1 MTIKRALFNYIS
13 VSRYSSTSSL
23 LKTGDK
29 LKQTRIFTCEDLVD
43 FSKVSFD
50 ANPLHL
56 DPEYARNAGYND
68 VLVPGMLVASLF
80 PRIIAT
86 HFPGAVYASQTLRFR
101 SPVYVKEEII
111 GEVEATSIRGLKN
124 KYIAKFVTKCFNN
137 TGVLVLDGEAMAVL
151 PTLSPTQ
158 P

>member
-13 VSRYSSTSSL
+13 VSRYSSTSL
-23 LKTGDK
+23 LKTSDK
-29 LKQTRIFTCEDLVD
+29 LKQTRIFSSQDLVNY
-43 FSKVSFD
+43 SKVSFD

-56 DPEYARNAGYND
+56 DPEYARNAGYKD
-68 VLVPGMLVASLF
+68 VLVPGMLVASFF

-86 HFPGAVYASQTLRFR
+86 HFTLRFR
-101 SPVYVKEEII
+101 LPVYVEEEVI
-111 GEVEATSIRGLKN
+111 GEVEATSIRGSKS
-124 KYIAKFVTKCFNN
+124 KYIAKFITRCFNN

-151 PTLSPTQ
+151 PTLCPTQ